1 MRGHKFLFACLT
13 VLAAAGSGWALE
25 RYVFKGSDL
34 LSPMLATA
42 DKADTEDREEDQKI
56 LYWVAPMD
64 PNYRRDE
71 PGKSPMGMD
80 LIPVYEEGDQPEEP
94 GVVRVSAA
102 GAEAIGVRTA
112 TAQRETL
119 TPEIRTFGRVAYD
132 ERRTRHIHVR
142 ASGWVD
148 RLNVRREGETVREGD
163 LLFTYFAPD
172 LSIAAME
179 YTRELE
185 RGDQRGIAATRL
197 KLRSLGV
204 SERQIAGLRPGSGQ
218 AEKIVEN
225 IEVYAPQ
232 EGVVAAIDVAEG
244 MFISPDTAVVSLSDL
259 SRVWVLA
266 EVTERDIPR
275 VREGMAASV
284 GAVSG
289 FPPQRLATVE
299 TVFPALR
306 EDTRTIELRLVLD
319 NADGALHP
327 NALTRVALKG
337 DPLENVLTVPASA
350 VIRLGDTARVV
361 QVLDEGR
368 FKPVTVALGP
378 RIGDRIVVEEG
389 VEEGDRI
396 VAAAHFLIDSESSL
410 QDGVDRMAAA
420 HGAHQGMDH
429 GQPALATGEPATGD
443 QEGDLVW
450 AEGIVVAIEA
460 DRRVVTLDHAP
471 VPALGWPRM
480 VMDFRLAASVPI
492 ESLEVDEAVSFGFVQ
507 TPEGRY
513 EIRDV
518 GPPGHRPE
526 THPETHSETPESH
539 SGRH

>member
-1 MRGHKFLFACLT
+1 MRGHKFLFVGVT

-25 RYVFKGSDL
+25 RYVFKGSDP
-34 LSPMLATA
+34 LSHLRSSAGHQ
-42 DKADTEDREEDQKI
+42 DDRTI

-64 PNYRRDE
+64 PNYRRE
-71 PGKSPMGMD
+71 GPGKSPMGMD
-80 LIPVYEEGDQPEEP
+80 LIPVYEGTEPEEP

-102 GAEAIGVRTA
+102 AAAAIGVRTA

-142 ASGWVD
+142 ADGWVD
-148 RLNVRREGETVREGD
+148 RLNVRREGERVRKGD

-172 LSIAAME
+172 LAIAAME

-185 RGDQRGIAATRL
+185 RGDQRGITATRL

-204 SERQIAGLRPGSGQ
+204 SEQQIAGLRPGPG
-218 AEKIVEN
+218 IVEN

-232 EGVVAAIDVAEG
+232 DGVVAAIDVAEG
-244 MFISPDTAVVSLSDL
+244 MFISPETSVFSLSDL

-266 EVTERDIPR
+266 EVSERDIPR
-275 VREGMAASV
+275 VREGMTATIDA
-284 GAVSG
+284 GSG
-289 FPPQRLATVE
+289 FLSQRSGIVE

-306 EDTRTIELRLVLD
+306 QDTRTIELRLVLD

-327 NALTRVALKG
+327 HALTRVALQG
-337 DPLENVLTVPASA
+337 DPIENVLTVPASA
-350 VIRLGDTARVV
+350 VIRLGDGARVV
-361 QVLDEGR
+361 RVLDEGR
-368 FKPVTVALGP
+368 FKPVPVALGP
-378 RIGDRIVVEEG
+378 RIGERIVIEEG
-389 VEEGDRI
+389 VEEGARI

-410 QDGVDRMAAA
+410 QNGVDRMAA
-420 HGAHQGMDH
+420 HGAHDHEAH
-429 GQPALATGEPATGD
+429 GQPAPATGESASGD
-443 QEGDLVW
+443 QEGELVW
-450 AEGIVVAIEA
+450 AEGTIVAIEA

-480 VMDFRLAASVPI
+480 VMDFRVATDVAI
-492 ESLEVDEAVSFGFVQ
+492 ENLKVDDAISFGFVQ

-518 GPPGHRPE
+518 RPDGHE
-526 THPETHSETPESH
+526 SGHDAGHESGSH
-539 SGRH
+539 SGPH